1 MLFQDVTR
9 KTRATAKFWPKKIML
24 FQDPTRKTRATAKFW
39 PKKIMLFQDPTRKT
53 RATAKF
59 RPFFEDLNFLKPKIH
74 LNNSLTK
81 ISLRVI
87 WQHFYTGLVCQNC
100 FAHSVLVLLV
110 FSVAVFYFVKGPI
123 RSNTIY

>member
-9 KTRATAKFWPKKIML
+9 KTRATAKF
-24 FQDPTRKTRATAKFW
+24 R

-59 RPFFEDLNFLKPKIH
+59 RPFFEDLNFLKPKSH

-87 WQHFYTGLVCQNC
+87 
-100 FAHSVLVLLV
+100 
-110 FSVAVFYFVKGPI
+110 
-123 RSNTIY
+123 